1 MHCKGTGD
9 STEHEAP
16 GLGNKDTTALRTVGA
31 ELTKEQRSS
40 TSHSSDRNSGR
51 QRTSKPAQQMSRDG
65 TSARS
70 AHKGPEEQTA
80 ATWRC
85 TYTHAQNAGA

>member
-9 STEHEAP
+9 STEHEASE
-16 GLGNKDTTALRTVGA
+16 LGNKDTTALRTVGA

-51 QRTSKPAQQMSRDG
+51 QRKSKPAQQMTTDG

-70 AHKGPEEQTA
+70 AHKGPKEQTA

-85 TYTHAQNAGA
+85 ITRTRKNAGA